1 MKLDDLDLA
10 GGAVL
15 FVARGPLPDGLV
27 RTEDRQRLGYQ
38 ADHSI
43 LEVLVDAGAVWDTE
57 AWWAVTSQDRTSDHY
72 VVTFPSEDPIEGGR

>member
-1 MKLDDLDLA
+1 VKLDDLDLA

-43 LEVLVDAGAVWDTE
+43 LEVLVDAVRFGTRKRGGLLLRKIAV
-57 AWWAVTSQDRTSDHY
+57 RTIAS
-72 VVTFPSEDPIEGGR
+72 